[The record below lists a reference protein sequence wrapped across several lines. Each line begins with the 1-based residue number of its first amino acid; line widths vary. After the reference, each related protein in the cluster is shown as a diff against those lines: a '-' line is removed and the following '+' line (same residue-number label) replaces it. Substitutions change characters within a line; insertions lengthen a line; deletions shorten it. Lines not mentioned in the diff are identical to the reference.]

1 MYLSSILW
9 LLAWPALII
18 TAYCAI
24 WFFMKKIDLLQE

>member
-18 TAYCAI
+18 VAYYAVR
-24 WFFMKKIDLLQE
+24 FFVKKIDLLN